1 MVSAGVRSEGDG
13 YFELQNC
20 RIAERSP
27 CFPRTMRRNQGL
39 VKSREQILHVQG
51 SLPRCPFR
59 EPYLDDQGKHGER
72 KYREVLDAEPFPPA
86 TVPLEILGVIEVVN
100 DCVAPLLFDELR
112 TASVQWGS
120 IPFRVGP
127 AVREGVLP
135 NRSVSGYYLPRV
147 LGLCRDD
154 YFLARV
160 M

>member
-1 MVSAGVRSEGDG
+1 M
-13 YFELQNC
+13 
-20 RIAERSP
+20 
-27 CFPRTMRRNQGL
+27 FPQDSVQEPRL

-72 KYREVLDAEPFPPA
+72 KSREVLDAEPFPPA
-86 TVPLEILGVIEVVN
+86 TVSLEILGVIEVVN
-100 DCVAPLLFDELR
+100 DCVAPLLFDELQ

-135 NRSVSGYYLPRV
+135 NKSVSGYYLP
-147 LGLCRDD
+147 
-154 YFLARV
+154 
-160 M
+160 